1 LTEKLQIKRV
11 EFLEVVPESGD
22 EEEIDPAEQ
31 FDLDFAVMAGELAK
45 LLIELIRELD
55 GQQASGRPAEAAAAA

>member
-1 LTEKLQIKRV
+1 MA
-11 EFLEVVPESGD
+11 PAHGD

-45 LLIELIRELD
+45 LLAELIRELH
-55 GQQASGRPAEAAAAA
+55 GRQVPGRAAAA

>member
-1 LTEKLQIKRV
+1 MQIKRV
-11 EFLEVVPESGD
+11 EFLEIVREGGD

-55 GQQASGRPAEAAAAA
+55 GRQTAGRAAAA